1 MRRRLRK
8 KRHLGEFQEFMVEV
22 TIQLRPGTEFES
34 FLDDWIENAVE
45 ANELQ
50 FGGGGKDLT
59 CCGVLQVGD
68 RDVADGHVRRIS
80 EWLAAHRGVATYEIG
95 EPVDACYLKAE

>member
-1 MRRRLRK
+1 MCRRHRK
-8 KRHLGEFQEFMVEV
+8 KRHLGEFREFTVELK
-22 TIQLRPGTEFES
+22 IELRPGTDFIQ
-34 FLDDWIENAVE
+34 FLNDWIENAVE
-45 ANELQ
+45 ANDLQ

-68 RDVADGHVRRIS
+68 RSVADGHVRRMS

-95 EPVDACYLKAE
+95 EPVDACHLRAE